1 MNLGSHQTPFV
12 PSSSTPPV
20 GVAQDELRPE
30 DEAEG
35 RGSGV
40 RAAPLDYARDERGR
54 TDWTR
59 EQIRTL
65 FDTPFLDLLHEAQT
79 LHRRHHPANAVQ
91 LSTLLSIKTGGC
103 PEDCGYCSQSAHA
116 KSGLKAEKLMDAD
129 AVLAAAAEAK
139 AAGSGRFCM
148 GAAWREPKERD
159 MDALCEM
166 VAGVKAMG
174 LETCMTLGMLTADQ
188 AERLADAGLDYYN
201 HNLDTSPEHYGAV
214 ITTRTWQD
222 RLDTLGHV
230 RAAGMAVCC
239 GGIVG
244 MGESREDRVGFLHA
258 LATLPAHPESV
269 PINALV
275 PVKGTV
281 LGDMLAGTPLA
292 RIDDV
297 EFVRTVAVARIL
309 MPRAMVRLSAGRE
322 SMSEA
327 TQALCF
333 LAGANS
339 IFTGDKLLTT
349 GNAGAGADAALFDK
363 LGLVPMEGRGAEP
376 GLRHPGLD
384 PGSTFST
391 EAGKEKVDAG
401 SSPA

>member
-1 MNLGSHQTPFV
+1 LLDAPL
-12 PSSSTPPV
+12 PPV
-20 GVAQDELRPE
+20 
-30 DEAEG
+30 
-35 RGSGV
+35 
-40 RAAPLDYARDERGR
+40 R

-59 EQIRTL
+59 DQIRHL
-65 FDTPFLDLLHEAQT
+65 FDRPFLDLLFEAQT
-79 LHRRHHPANAVQ
+79 VHRRHHAANEVQ

-116 KSGLKAEKLMDAD
+116 KTDLKAEKLMDAD
-129 AVLAAAAEAK
+129 AVLTAAAEAK
-139 AAGSGRFCM
+139 ANGSGRFCM

-159 MDALCEM
+159 MDALCAM

-174 LETCMTLGMLTADQ
+174 LETCMTLGMLTQAQAD
-188 AERLADAGLDYYN
+188 RLAAAGLDYYN

-214 ITTRTWQD
+214 ITTRTYGD
-222 RLDTLGHV
+222 RLDTLANV
-230 RAAGMAVCC
+230 RASGMAVCC

-292 RIDDV
+292 KIDDI
-297 EFVRTVAVARIL
+297 EFVRTVAVARVL
-309 MPRAMVRLSAGRE
+309 MPHAMVRLSAGRE

-333 LAGANS
+333 VAGANS

-349 GNAGAGADAALFDK
+349 GNAGAGVDAALFEK
-363 LGLVPMEGRGAEP
+363 LGLRAMEAPEPARVAAE
-376 GLRHPGLD
+376 
-384 PGSTFST
+384 
-391 EAGKEKVDAG
+391 
-401 SSPA
+401 